1 MTINNRE
8 SNGGMSIL
16 GKDKVDTKFVGVL
29 QDIISQLMDGTI
41 DKDKASRMVLS
52 ETHEQRTRSC
62 YVCHKTIEAGE
73 EAVTKSI
80 DPVTDQQPTG
90 TYFLE
95 GSYIP
100 IRSRHS
106 YHPSFTNPDLGF
118 HKEEDDR
125 LRDKFRK

>member
-1 MTINNRE
+1 MTINNRQSVVE
-8 SNGGMSIL
+8 NIEI
-16 GKDKVDTKFVGVL
+16 DTKFIGVL
-29 QDIISQLMDGTI
+29 QGIVTQLLSGTI

-80 DPVTDQQPTG
+80 DPVTDQMPTES
-90 TYFLE
+90 YFLE

-106 YHPSFTNPDLGF
+106 YHPSFTNPELGF

-125 LRDKFRK
+125 LRDKFRIRK

>member
-1 MTINNRE
+1 MTTNNFHSVAGNE
-8 SNGGMSIL
+8 A
-16 GKDKVDTKFVGVL
+16 VDIKFVGVL
-29 QDIISQLMDGTI
+29 QDIITQLMDGTI

-52 ETHEQRTRSC
+52 ETHEQRMRSC

-80 DPVTDQQPTG
+80 DPVTDQQPTV

-118 HKEEDDR
+118 HQEEDDR

>member
-1 MTINNRE
+1 MTINNRQSVVE
-8 SNGGMSIL
+8 HIEI
-16 GKDKVDTKFVGVL
+16 DTKFIGVL
-29 QDIISQLMDGTI
+29 QGIVTQLLSGTI
-41 DKDKASRMVLS
+41 DKDKASRMILS

-73 EAVTKSI
+73 ETITKSI
-80 DPVTDQQPTG
+80 DPVTDQMPTES
-90 TYFLE
+90 YFLE

-118 HKEEDDR
+118 HQEEDDR
-125 LRDKFRK
+125 LRNKFRK

>member
-1 MTINNRE
+1 MTSNNFHSVAGNAE
-8 SNGGMSIL
+8 
-16 GKDKVDTKFVGVL
+16 VDIKFVGVL
-29 QDIISQLMDGTI
+29 QNIITQLMDGTI

-62 YVCHKTIEAGE
+62 YVCHKDIEAEE

-80 DPVTDQQPTG
+80 DPVTDQMPTES
-90 TYFLE
+90 YFLE

-118 HKEEDDR
+118 HQEEDDR
-125 LRDKFRK
+125 LRNKFRK

>member
-1 MTINNRE
+1 MQSVLGNN
-8 SNGGMSIL
+8 
-16 GKDKVDTKFVGVL
+16 KVDTKFVEVL
-29 QDIISQLMDGTI
+29 QSIINQLLSGTI

-62 YVCHKTIEAGE
+62 YICHKTIEAGE
-73 EAVTKSI
+73 ETVTKSI
-80 DPVTDQQPTG
+80 DPVTDQMPTES
-90 TYFLE
+90 YFLE

-106 YHPSFTNPDLGF
+106 YHPSFTNPELGF